1 MTAIVAKTPVRPEA
15 NYAVGA
21 FDCPHRKRDS
31 EKAGGAALSRYLP
44 RFYDR
49 FFQSLNQVTD
59 FIELNVL
66 ISANCHSGNLG

>member
-44 RFYDR
+44 RFTIVFSNR
-49 FFQSLNQVTD
+49 LIKLLISLN
-59 FIELNVL
+59 
-66 ISANCHSGNLG
+66 